1 MRMVSPS
8 NPLTTPIQR
17 KRALD
22 HSTLNTSSNPPPSG
36 RPDRELSEDIAY
48 YFNYP
53 STEQEEEKERSS
65 WCLSTLMYR
74 FVGHVV
80 TVDPCTR
87 GKVPNTTLPL
97 NEARSLELQSNRAS
111 EASLGGSNGIE

>member
-36 RPDRELSEDIAY
+36 RPMRKRSAQTLYSPSASGVTPIYGEPGAIAGIAGIETACIIK
-48 YFNYP
+48 NE
-53 STEQEEEKERSS
+53 EQLLR
-65 WCLSTLMYR
+65 
-74 FVGHVV
+74 
-80 TVDPCTR
+80 
-87 GKVPNTTLPL
+87 KVP
-97 NEARSLELQSNRAS
+97 RK
-111 EASLGGSNGIE
+111 